1 MIYLLYGEEEFL
13 LHEALASLRAG
24 LGPGDMLDL
33 NTVRLDGASVSF
45 GEFESA
51 VVTIPFLA
59 DCRLVMAEGLLARF
73 ERAAGGG
80 GGDGEDGEAPRP
92 AVSGR
97 RAKLDAGWERFG
109 DLMGRLPETTQLV
122 FIEGKVGTANPLLKA
137 LTGKAELQAFR
148 KLRGAALSD
157 WVRDRAAHHRC
168 RLSPPGVRMLL
179 DLAGDNLRVLDGEL
193 VKLAL
198 YAGGEPV
205 DVEDVR
211 RLVAQTGETTVFALV
226 DACAE
231 HKLGPAQRELH
242 KLLEGGAAPT
252 YILFMLARQI
262 RLLLQARELL
272 ARRAPQQEM
281 KQQLGI
287 FIDWVFDKT
296 LKQAQGSTTPVLVR
310 TMERLLESDV
320 QMKTGGLEPVLSL
333 ELLVTE
339 LCGTPARR
347 EGSMR

>member
-13 LHEALASLRAG
+13 LHEALAGLRAG

-33 NTVRLDGASVSF
+33 NTVRLDGPSVSF

-51 VVTIPFLA
+51 VVTMPFLA
-59 DCRLVMAEGLLARF
+59 DCRLVMVDGLLARF
-73 ERAAGGG
+73 ERAAAAPGN
-80 GGDGEDGEAPRP
+80 DGEDGDAPRP
-92 AVSGR
+92 VASAR
-97 RAKLDAGWERFG
+97 RAKLDAGWEGFS
-109 DLMGRLPETTQLV
+109 DLMGRLPETTCLV

-137 LTGKAELQAFR
+137 LTGQADVQAFR
-148 KLRGAALSD
+148 RLKGTALAD
-157 WVRDRAAHHRC
+157 WVRDRAVRHAC
-168 RLSPPGVRMLL
+168 RLSPPGMRMLL
-179 DLAGDNLRVLDGEL
+179 DLAGDNLRMLDSEL

-198 YAGGEPV
+198 YAGGAPV

-211 RLVAQTGETTVFALV
+211 RLVAQTGETTIFALV

-231 HKLGPAQRELH
+231 RRVGPAHHELH
-242 KLLEGGAAPT
+242 KLLANGAAPP
-252 YILFMLARQI
+252 YILFMLARQV
-262 RLLLQARELL
+262 RMLLQARDLL
-272 ARRAPQQEM
+272 ARKTPRQEM

-333 ELLVTE
+333 QLLVTE
-339 LCGTPARR
+339 LCAAPARR
-347 EGSMR
+347 EGSLR